1 MTTTSSETMP
11 DTFSGA
17 VGWLRA
23 KAGQEAPTTKPR
35 RLPLGRILVAP
46 TVFQVRT
53 GAAAGGVTEPFH
65 VKALQQALEAKPEG
79 RRVLDRVTVYAIGD
93 SAYCIDGHH
102 RLAAYRAAKVKGS
115 VPVEWF
121 EGSLAEAIAEAAQRN
136 QKVKLPMTQSE
147 RLEAAWR
154 LVILGAH
161 SKRKTAEASGVSE
174 RTVAS
179 MRALYRQLMEQELEV
194 GSYLEALRWAKAG
207 ENDIEYTDA
216 MREARID
223 RYVKGFVKQFGPR
236 TPTHAEEFAEA
247 VAKWAGS
254 QFAGAV
260 ASWLAPS
267 DDEDEETDF

>member
-1 MTTTSSETMP
+1 MTTNLETTIP
-11 DTFSGA
+11 ATFREA
-17 VGWLRA
+17 VDWLRDQ
-23 KAGQEAPTTKPR
+23 AGQDAPKTRPR

-53 GAAAGGVTEPFH
+53 GAAAGGVTEPLH
-65 VKALQQALEAKPEG
+65 VKALQHALEAKPEDG
-79 RRVLDRVTVYAIGD
+79 RVLDPVTVYALG
-93 SAYCIDGHH
+93 SGAYCIDGHH
-102 RLAAYRAAKVKGS
+102 RLAAYRAAKVNGP

-121 EGSLAEAIAEAAQRN
+121 EGSLAEAIAEAAKRN

-147 RLEAAWR
+147 RMEAAWR
-154 LVILGAH
+154 LVLLGVH
-161 SKRKTAEASGVSE
+161 SKRKTSEASGVSE
-174 RTVAS
+174 RAVAN
-179 MRALYRQLMEQELEV
+179 MRSIYRQLVEQEWEV

-247 VAKWAGS
+247 VEKWAGS

-267 DDEDEETDF
+267 DDEDTDF